1 MTMRRA
7 ALWTLLIAKAIAGI
21 GVGWDIRWHITI
33 GRDTFWIAPH
43 IMTYSGVAIVAMVSF
58 GVLAYETWAARGGR
72 LSADSFRTAGLVG
85 TRGFHLAWWGIAITI
100 LAAPIDDLWHRLFG
114 IDVTLWSPPHLLGLA
129 GAQIN
134 SIGCLFIACELWPRG
149 RTREIALGVGG
160 LLLFSGFQTG
170 VDPALRTA
178 FNHGGVRFFTFAML
192 GGLFFAFSLVLTA
205 RLSAARLMPLV
216 VVVAGVLLHLSVIV
230 IGDIGMAVLRP
241 EPAIAEAIAADPGSP
256 IAVAHEIA
264 RRNGVAPGRGYM
276 VRLFP
281 LLPALALA
289 LLDARRRAIAGGV
302 AFGLVIYMVNAVML
316 MRSPAFSHVHP
327 DGMDALAGVVLAVIA
342 SLVGTTAAVVFERRL
357 IDDGAAARIAPSPAS
372 ARA

>member
-1 MTMRRA
+1 MTVRRA

-33 GRDTFWIAPH
+33 GRDSFWIAPH
-43 IMTYSGVAIVAMVSF
+43 IMTYAGVAVVAVVSF
-58 GVLAYETWAARGGR
+58 AMLAWETLAARSGR
-72 LSADSFRTAGLVG
+72 VPADSLRVAGLVG

-149 RTREIALGVGG
+149 RTREIALGIGG

-178 FNHGGVRFFTFAML
+178 FIHGGVRFFTFAIL
-192 GGLFFAFSLVLTA
+192 GGLFFTFSLVMAA
-205 RLSAARLMPLV
+205 RLSASRLMPLAV
-216 VVVAGVLLHLSVIV
+216 AVAGVLLHLSVIV
-230 IGDIGMAVLRP
+230 IGDVGMAVLKP
-241 EPAIAEAIAADPGSP
+241 EPGIAEALAADPASP

-281 LLPALALA
+281 LLPALALV
-289 LLDARRRAIAGGV
+289 LIDARRRAVAAGLT
-302 AFGLVIYMVNAVML
+302 FGLVIYVVNAVML

-327 DGMDALAGVVLAVIA
+327 DGVDALAAVVLTV
-342 SLVGTTAAVVFERRL
+342 LAAVAGTVAALAFERRL
-357 IDDGAAARIAPSPAS
+357 IDGGAAARIAPVP